1 MVCSSLENLMR
12 SIIKGA
18 GIEGGSSHSGRRTLA
33 TWMDRNGCS
42 LEAIQDIL
50 NHVEPDM
57 TLVYIEPSKKR
68 IDAAFKEYLKHVKMP
83 KHLQD

>member
-1 MVCSSLENLMR
+1 MLSKQRTNQATVMVENQKNSMLEC
-12 SIIKGA
+12 
-18 GIEGGSSHSGRRTLA
+18 
-33 TWMDRNGCS
+33 WMDRNGCS
-42 LEAIQDIL
+42 LEAIQDVL